1 MCSVALGSNISV
13 TASFVRR
20 CASLVPASGF
30 RDSTLPAGA
39 MIREGWV
46 VLTHLRP
53 ETKALVLWHNES
65 RAEMGG
71 CHAPVGR

>member
-1 MCSVALGSNISV
+1 MLQAKSAVLVIIDPANFA
-13 TASFVRR
+13 TDH
-20 CASLVPASGF
+20 LVPASGF

-46 VLTHLRP
+46 VLTHLRS